1 MVLDLKIELR
11 QEKNV
16 PIISINGEIDIY
28 TYPKLTEAL
37 NSIIEK
43 GGTQIVINLEN
54 VRYIDST
61 GLGALADG
69 ANRVYDQG
77 GHVSIICNKPQ
88 VKKIFDVSGLAKRN
102 LTLYPNEAEAVE
114 NARKQLKS

>member
-1 MVLDLKIELR
+1 MVLDLKIDVRE
-11 QEKNV
+11 EKNI
-16 PIISINGEIDIY
+16 PIVSINGEIDIY
-28 TYPKLTEAL
+28 TYPKLTETL

-43 GGTQIVINLEN
+43 GSTEIVINLEN

-69 ANRVYDQG
+69 ANRVFDQG

-102 LTLYPNEAEAVE
+102 LSLFPSEREAVD
-114 NARKQLKS
+114 NARKHLKP